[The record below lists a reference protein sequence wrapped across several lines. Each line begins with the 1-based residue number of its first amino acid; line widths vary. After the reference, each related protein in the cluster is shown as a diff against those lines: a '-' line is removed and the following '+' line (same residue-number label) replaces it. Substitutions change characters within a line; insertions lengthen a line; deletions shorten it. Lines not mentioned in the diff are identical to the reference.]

1 MTTTDITPAAA
12 PEALS
17 EGRAGA
23 TAGATRRGAG
33 GTGPGRAADLRVGL
47 WLTVVAALIFAI
59 ILVGGATRLTDS
71 GLSITEWA
79 PIHGVIPPLT
89 EAHWLAEFERYRQI
103 PEYQIQNAGMSLA
116 QFQFIFWWEWGHRL
130 LGRVIGLAVLVPL
143 VVFAV
148 TRQLRPGLVWP
159 MGGIVLLVG
168 LQGAIGWW
176 MVHSGLS
183 GERLDVAAYRL
194 ATHLSM
200 AFLLLALVSWTALD
214 HLAPRTAGG
223 GDAVLRPRAMV
234 LVALVASQVV
244 LGAFVA
250 GTDAGFAHNDFPT
263 IDGAWLPQDYA
274 RLDPLWR
281 NWTENTQAIQ
291 FNHRIGAYLVALV
304 AVLVWLKAR
313 GSADPA
319 VRGLAGAVLVL
330 VAAQVGLGIATLH
343 MFRHHAPPELSGLLT
358 GVAHQGLGALVFVA
372 SVLLVRACG
381 PVRDGR

>member
-1 MTTTDITPAAA
+1 LATTDITDPGLR
-12 PEALS
+12 PS
-17 EGRAGA
+17 GQ
-23 TAGATRRGAG
+23 AGATRAARTAG
-33 GTGPGRAADLRVGL
+33 VHPGRAADLRVGV
-47 WLTVVAALIFAI
+47 WLAVVAALIFAI

-89 EAHWLAEFERYRQI
+89 HAQWLAEFERYRQI
-103 PEYQIQNAGMSLA
+103 PEYQIQNAGMTLA

-143 VVFAV
+143 VVFALA
-148 TRQLRPGLVWP
+148 RQLRPGMGWP
-159 MGGIVLLVG
+159 LFGIVLLVG

-200 AFLLLALVSWTALD
+200 AFLLFALVSWVALD
-214 HLAPRTAGG
+214 HLAPRAAGR
-223 GDAVLRPRAMV
+223 GDQAVVPWAAV

-263 IDGAWLPQDYA
+263 IDGHWLPQDYA
-274 RLDPLWR
+274 RLEPLWR

-291 FNHRIGAYLVALV
+291 FNHRIGAYAVAAFAIAVWWRARRSPDSGVRQLTGVVV
-304 AVLVWLKAR
+304 A
-313 GSADPA
+313 
-319 VRGLAGAVLVL
+319 L
-330 VAAQVGLGIATLH
+330 VAAQVVLGIGTLH
-343 MFRHHAPPELSGLLT
+343 MFRYHAPPELSGLLT
-358 GVAHQGLGALVFVA
+358 GIAHQGLGALVFVA
-372 SVLLVRACG
+372 SVLLVRAAR
-381 PVRDGR
+381 PSRAA

>member
-1 MTTTDITPAAA
+1 M
-12 PEALS
+12 
-17 EGRAGA
+17 
-23 TAGATRRGAG
+23 
-33 GTGPGRAADLRVGL
+33 RVGT
-47 WLTVVAALIFAI
+47 WLVCVAVLIFAI

-89 EAHWLAEFERYRQI
+89 HDQWLAEFERYRQI
-103 PEYQIQNAGMSLA
+103 PEYQIQNAGMSLSA
-116 QFQFIFWWEWGHRL
+116 FQFIYWWEWGHRL

-143 VVFAV
+143 VIFAA
-148 TRQLRPGLVWP
+148 TRQLRPGMGWP
-159 MGGIVLLVG
+159 LGGIVLLVG

-200 AFLLLALVSWTALD
+200 AFLLLCLVTWVALD
-214 HLAPRTAGG
+214 HLAPRASAGA
-223 GDAVLRPRAMV
+223 DPARAARQADPRVTPWA
-234 LVALVASQVV
+234 VALVLVLASQVV

-281 NWTENTQAIQ
+281 NWVENTQAIQ
-291 FNHRIGAYLVALV
+291 FNHRIGALLAGIV
-304 AVLVWLKAR
+304 AVATFAVAWRSPA
-313 GSADPA
+313 PA
-319 VRGLAGAVLVL
+319 VRGLAAVMLAL
-330 VAAQVGLGIATLH
+330 VAAQIVLGIGTLH
-343 MFRHHAPPELSGLLT
+343 MFRYHAPPEIAGVLT
-358 GVAHQGLGALVFVA
+358 GVAHQGLGALVMLSA
-372 SVLLVRACG
+372 VLLLRAA
-381 PVRDGR
+381 RQ

>member
-1 MTTTDITPAAA
+1 
-12 PEALS
+12 
-17 EGRAGA
+17 
-23 TAGATRRGAG
+23 
-33 GTGPGRAADLRVGL
+33 VGL
-47 WLTVVAALIFAI
+47 WLSGVAALIFTI

-89 EAHWLAEFERYRQI
+89 HAQWLAEFERYRQI
-103 PEYQIQNAGMSLA
+103 PEYQIQNAGMTLA

-143 VVFAV
+143 VIFAA
-148 TRQLRPGLVWP
+148 TRQLRPGMGWP
-159 MGGIVLLVG
+159 LAGIVLLVG

-200 AFLLLALVSWTALD
+200 AFILFALTSWIALD
-214 HLAPRTAGG
+214 HLAPRAAGR
-223 GDAVLRPRAMV
+223 GDAVLLPWSVA
-234 LVALVASQVV
+234 LVVLVASQVV

-263 IDGAWLPQDYA
+263 IDGHWLPQDYG
-274 RLDPLWR
+274 RLEPLWR

-291 FNHRIGAYLVALV
+291 FNHRIGAYAVAVL
-304 AVLVWLKAR
+304 AVLVWAKAR
-313 GSADPA
+313 SSQDAG
-319 VRGLAGAVLVL
+319 VRRLAATVAVL
-330 VAAQVGLGIATLH
+330 VAAQVVLGIGTLH
-343 MFRHHAPPELSGLLT
+343 MFRYHAPPELAGLLT
-358 GVAHQGLGALVFVA
+358 GIAHQGLGALVFAA
-372 SVLLVRACG
+372 SVLLVRAAA
-381 PVRDGR
+381 PVQARQGTPAGSAASAHAGR

>member
-1 MTTTDITPAAA
+1 MPLTISAPPLDTAAAA
-12 PEALS
+12 PGTRAL
-17 EGRAGA
+17 
-23 TAGATRRGAG
+23 
-33 GTGPGRAADLRVGL
+33 PGRAADVRVGV
-47 WLTVVAALIFAI
+47 WLVCVAVLIFAI

-89 EAHWLAEFERYRQI
+89 HDQWLAEFELYRQI

-116 QFQFIFWWEWGHRL
+116 AFQFIYWWEWGHRL

-143 VVFAV
+143 VVFAA
-148 TRQLRPGLVWP
+148 TRQLRPGMAWP
-159 MGGIVLLVG
+159 LGGIVLLVG

-200 AFLLLALVSWTALD
+200 AFLLLCLVTWVALD
-214 HLAPRTAGG
+214 HLVPRTAVRGSGG
-223 GDAVLRPRAMV
+223 AGAVTGDRRVVPWAIALVAVL
-234 LVALVASQVV
+234 ASQVV

-281 NWTENTQAIQ
+281 NWVENTQAIQ
-291 FNHRIGAYLVALV
+291 FNHRIGALLAGIV
-304 AVLVWLKAR
+304 AVVAFAVAWR
-313 GSADPA
+313 SPVQA
-319 VRGLAGAVLVL
+319 VRGLAAVMLAL
-330 VAAQVGLGIATLH
+330 VAGQIVLGIGTLH
-343 MFRHHAPPELSGLLT
+343 MFRYHAPPDIAGVLT
-358 GVAHQGLGALVFVA
+358 GVAHQGLGALVMLSA
-372 SVLLVRACG
+372 VLLLRAA
-381 PVRDGR
+381 R

>member
-1 MTTTDITPAAA
+1 M
-12 PEALS
+12 
-17 EGRAGA
+17 
-23 TAGATRRGAG
+23 
-33 GTGPGRAADLRVGL
+33 RVGI
-47 WLTVVAALIFAI
+47 WLVCVAVLIFAI

-89 EAHWLAEFERYRQI
+89 HDQWLAEFELYRQI

-116 QFQFIFWWEWGHRL
+116 AFQFIYWWEWGHRL

-143 VVFAV
+143 VVFAA
-148 TRQLRPGLVWP
+148 TRQLRPGMAWP
-159 MGGIVLLVG
+159 LGGIVLLVG

-200 AFLLLALVSWTALD
+200 AFLLLCLVTWVALD
-214 HLAPRTAGG
+214 HLAPRPAAPGSGAAVVT
-223 GDAVLRPRAMV
+223 GDRRVVPWA
-234 LVALVASQVV
+234 VALVAVLASQVV

-263 IDGAWLPQDYA
+263 IDGAWLPQEYA

-281 NWTENTQAIQ
+281 NWVENTQAIQ
-291 FNHRIGAYLVALV
+291 FNHRIGAM
-304 AVLVWLKAR
+304 
-313 GSADPA
+313 
-319 VRGLAGAVLVL
+319 LAGAVAVAAFVVARRSPVQAVRMLAAVMLAL
-330 VAAQVGLGIATLH
+330 VAAQIALGIGTLH
-343 MFRHHAPPELSGLLT
+343 MFRYHAPPDIAGVLT
-358 GVAHQGLGALVFVA
+358 GVAHQGLGALVMLA
-372 SVLLVRACG
+372 SVLLLRAA
-381 PVRDGR
+381 R

>member
-1 MTTTDITPAAA
+1 MPLTISAPPLDTAA
-12 PEALS
+12 PATGAL
-17 EGRAGA
+17 
-23 TAGATRRGAG
+23 
-33 GTGPGRAADLRVGL
+33 PGRAADVRVGV
-47 WLTVVAALIFAI
+47 WLVCVAVLIFAI

-89 EAHWLAEFERYRQI
+89 HDQWLAEFELYRQI

-116 QFQFIFWWEWGHRL
+116 AFQFIYWWEWGHRL

-143 VVFAV
+143 VVFAA
-148 TRQLRPGLVWP
+148 TRQLRPGMAWP
-159 MGGIVLLVG
+159 LGGIVLLVG

-200 AFLLLALVSWTALD
+200 AFLLLCLVSWVALD
-214 HLAPRTAGG
+214 HLAPRTVAGG
-223 GDAVLRPRAMV
+223 NGGAGVVTGDRRVVPWAIALVAVL
-234 LVALVASQVV
+234 ASQVV

-281 NWTENTQAIQ
+281 NWVENTQAIQ
-291 FNHRIGAYLVALV
+291 FNHRIGALLAGLV
-304 AVLVWLKAR
+304 AVAAFVVAWR
-313 GSADPA
+313 SPVQA
-319 VRGLAGAVLVL
+319 VRGLAAVMLAL
-330 VAAQVGLGIATLH
+330 VAAQILLGIGTLH
-343 MFRHHAPPELSGLLT
+343 MFRYHAPPDIAGVLT
-358 GVAHQGLGALVFVA
+358 GVAHQGLGALVMLSA
-372 SVLLVRACG
+372 VLLLRAA
-381 PVRDGR
+381 R